1 MTSRSLTAS
10 KTMLLALLLG
20 AIATITLITA
30 APAFAQQRDPFDPL
44 ISSGSVDD
52 TGTTAGS
59 TQTQADVG
67 TTTTTQ
73 PVVQE
78 SSLPNTG
85 SNMSEWLVVAYVLVA
100 VGAGLLVLTKI
111 LAQAGER
118 R

>member
-10 KTMLLALLLG
+10 RAMRLALLLA
-20 AIATITLITA
+20 AIAGITLITA
-30 APAFAQQRDPFDPL
+30 APALAQQRDPFDPL
-44 ISSGSVDD
+44 VSSGSVDD
-52 TGTTAGS
+52 TGTAADS
-59 TQTQADVG
+59 TQTQADAG

-85 SNMSEWLVVAYVLVA
+85 SNVSEWLVVAYVLVA
-100 VGAGLLVLTKI
+100 TGAGLLVLTKI
-111 LAQAGER
+111 LQPTAER